1 MNSGPVVNRFF
12 FIKNEFRH
20 GVNHCVEHTKG
31 VEDLFVNGY
40 VDPLAELREN
50 SVLREV
56 SDFDAATIASF
67 TFPLYQDRILLGS
80 WKSKVFS
87 LGAWI
92 GSRPVGLILCEKT
105 VRTKAI
111 LRSIWV
117 EPDCRQQGLGLKLL
131 KTAVAALVEQGCQSL
146 EAVHRSTLEDREA
159 FEALL
164 AANGWSCP
172 RQRMLVL
179 EANFQGML
187 RSPLMARPPQ
197 LDAGFT
203 IVPWDEVDSREI
215 ERLAAKRQFHVEV
228 WPLNYG
234 PDFHRETS
242 LGMMRGEELVGWVV
256 NHPKSPGVLRFTT
269 SWLRED
275 LQGRGTFAAVIAES
289 FHRMSGTG
297 YDHGI
302 WTVPAIFPR
311 MVAFAHRRLAP
322 YCDRVSETLG
332 SELAIGG

>member
-1 MNSGPVVNRFF
+1 MSVLKSSVNNHLHPLLDLRT
-12 FIKNEFRH
+12 
-20 GVNHCVEHTKG
+20 HCVI
-31 VEDLFVNGY
+31 
-40 VDPLAELREN
+40 
-50 SVLREV
+50 REV
-56 SDFDAATIASF
+56 SSFDAPTITGF
-67 TFPLYQDRILLGS
+67 TFPLYRDRLLLGS
-80 WKSKVFS
+80 WKAKVLA

-92 GSRPVGLILCEKT
+92 GSRPVGLALCEKT
-105 VRTKAI
+105 SRTEAI

-117 EPDCRQQGLGLKLL
+117 EPDCRHQGLGLELL
-131 KTAVAALVEQGCQSL
+131 QSARTALAEQGCRRL

-159 FEALL
+159 FEGLL
-164 AANGWSCP
+164 ASAGWCRP
-172 RQRMLVL
+172 RLRMLVL
-179 EANFQGML
+179 ESTFVGML
-187 RSPLMARPPQ
+187 RSPLMANPPR
-197 LDAGFT
+197 LDPSFNV
-203 IVPWDEVDSREI
+203 VPWHEVDSREI

-289 FHRMSGTG
+289 FHRISGTG

-311 MVAFAHRRLAP
+311 MVAFARRRLAP
-322 YCDRVSETLG
+322 YCYRVSETLG